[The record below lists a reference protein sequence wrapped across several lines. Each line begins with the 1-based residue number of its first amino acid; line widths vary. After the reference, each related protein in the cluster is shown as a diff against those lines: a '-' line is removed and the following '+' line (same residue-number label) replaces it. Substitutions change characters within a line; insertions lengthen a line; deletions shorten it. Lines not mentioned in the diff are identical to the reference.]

1 MKSFILYVIRS
12 YKKDRVSI
20 FAAQASFFIIVSA
33 VPFAAMI
40 LSVIGVIMPIL
51 ADNFS
56 ELIMKFI
63 PSTLSGTAEAILK
76 EIEEKSGFH
85 LISISALTSIW
96 ASYKGING
104 ICTGAEEVFGHRDTS
119 PFIKRFFKILLRS
132 FIFSGIIIISLMLF
146 SAGKWI
152 DLYLAK
158 NDTPPTFALRLFLG
172 LRFLMFFCFLTLL
185 FVIFYS
191 AFSGD
196 KKKPFRH
203 IFGSVF
209 ASCGWIIFSS
219 LYSLYVSFSSKGSY
233 LYAGFGAIILFML
246 WIYFC
251 ITIILIGAE
260 INKYL
265 ISVDFFETKIYN
277 IKKR

>member
-63 PSTLSGTAEAILK
+63 PSTLSSAAEAILK

-119 PFIKRFFKILLRS
+119 SFIKRFFKIFLRS
-132 FIFSGIIIISLMLF
+132 FVFSCVIIFSLILF
-146 SAGKWI
+146 SVGKWI
-152 DLYLAK
+152 DLYL
-158 NDTPPTFALRLFLG
+158 R
-172 LRFLMFFCFLTLL
+172 
-185 FVIFYS
+185 
-191 AFSGD
+191 
-196 KKKPFRH
+196 
-203 IFGSVF
+203 
-209 ASCGWIIFSS
+209 
-219 LYSLYVSFSSKGSY
+219 
-233 LYAGFGAIILFML
+233 
-246 WIYFC
+246 
-251 ITIILIGAE
+251 
-260 INKYL
+260 
-265 ISVDFFETKIYN
+265 
-277 IKKR
+277 